1 MLLLELMIVRNKN
14 NILEHCYTVYIHLFP
29 NGKNYVGI
37 TSQYPEDRWR
47 KGRGYIGQ
55 SLVYNAI
62 KKYGWENIEHFI
74 FASNLTGPEALNM
87 EKILIQKLKSN
98 NRQYGYNITIG
109 GEQSLKY
116 NYKEIVDLWLSGLNI
131 KQISKE
137 IGCSLPI
144 ISEALNSY
152 NIPMSIRKAQGGL
165 ASGKKVGQYDLNNN
179 FIREYSSTCEASRL
193 NAFNQSNISAC
204 CRGKR
209 KTASGYIWRYL
220 DE

>member
-1 MLLLELMIVRNKN
+1 MILVQKN
-14 NILEHCYTVYIHLFP
+14 DIQEYYYTVYVHLFP

-37 TSQYPEDRWR
+37 TSQFPEDRW
-47 KGRGYIGQ
+47 KNGHGYKKQGLI
-55 SLVYNAI
+55 YNAI
-62 KKYGWENIEHFI
+62 KKYGWDNIEHFI
-74 FASNLTGPEALNM
+74 FASKLTSQEALNM

-98 NRQYGYNITIG
+98 NRQYGYNVTIG
-109 GEQSLKY
+109 GECAPKY
-116 NYKEIVDLWLSGLNI
+116 NYKEIVDLWLSGLSA
-131 KQISKE
+131 KLISQK

-144 ISEALNSY
+144 ISEALNTY
-152 NIPMSIRKAQGGL
+152 KIPISIRKAQGGL
-165 ASGKKVGQYDLNNN
+165 ANGKRVGQYDLKNN
-179 FIREYSSTCEASRL
+179 FIKEYSSASEASRL